1 MSYCSHCE
9 ATVKGDWS
17 HCPLCQTTLVQKDSK
32 DSTKEQNTSFPNIPL
47 RFNREKALQSFLRYS
62 LVIVLFYFIVQYFWT
77 FEFFG
82 LEYVILGLMVTWTN
96 IVFLVRKRRNLAKA
110 INYILFFVSI
120 VSIYMDYLRGWR
132 GWSITFVVPIL
143 SISSLIAISI
153 SIRVVRL
160 KVEDYVLY
168 LQLAAMV
175 GIVPL
180 VFLLMGWT
188 GDPLPSIVSVVFSFS
203 LFVFIL
209 IRYRRKVMKELQKRM
224 HI

>member
-1 MSYCSHCE
+1 MNYCPNCE
-9 ATVKGDWS
+9 VTVRGDWS
-17 HCPLCQTTLVQKDSK
+17 HCPLCQTTLTQNNSTDSL
-32 DSTKEQNTSFPNIPL
+32 KEQNSAFPDIPL
-47 RFNREKALQSFLRYS
+47 RFNREKAIQSFLRYS

-82 LEYVILGLMVTWTN
+82 LEYVLLGLVVTWTN

-110 INYILFFVSI
+110 INYVLFFVSI
-120 VSIYMDYLRGWR
+120 VSVYIDYLRGWI

-160 KVEDYVLY
+160 KVEDYILY

-175 GIVPL
+175 GIAPL
-180 VFLLMGWT
+180 LFLLMGWT
-188 GDPLPSIVSVVFSFS
+188 GNPLPSIVSVVLSLS
-203 LFVFIL
+203 LFIFIL
-209 IRYRRKVMKELQKRM
+209 IRYRKKVIKELQKRM

>member
-1 MSYCSHCE
+1 MNYCPHCE
-9 ATVKGDWS
+9 AKIKGDWS
-17 HCPLCQTTLVQKDSK
+17 HCPLCQSPLIQRESK
-32 DSTKEQNTSFPNIPL
+32 EANKQSNSSFPDIPL
-47 RFNREKALQSFLRYS
+47 HYNRKKAIQSFLRYS
-62 LVIVLFYFIVQYFWT
+62 LVIVSLYLLVQYFWT

-82 LEYVILGLMVTWTN
+82 LEYVILGLLVTWTN
-96 IVFLVRKRRNLAKA
+96 IVFLVRKRRNPAKA
-110 INYILFFVSI
+110 INYVLFFVSL
-120 VSIYMDYLRGWR
+120 VSVYIDYLRGWT

-168 LQLAAMV
+168 LQLAALV
-175 GIVPL
+175 GIAPL
-180 VFLLMGWT
+180 LFLLMGWT
-188 GDPLPSIVSVVFSFS
+188 GNPLASIVSVVFSFS

-209 IRYRRKVMKELQKRM
+209 IRYRRKVIKELKKRM

>member
-17 HCPLCQTTLVQKDSK
+17 HCPLCQTTLVQKDSTESMK
-32 DSTKEQNTSFPNIPL
+32 KQNSSFPDIPL

-82 LEYVILGLMVTWTN
+82 LEYVVLGLMVTWTN

-120 VSIYMDYLRGWR
+120 VSIYMDYLRGWT

-180 VFLLMGWT
+180 IFLLMGWT